1 MCRAMRILQI
11 GNANFGYV
19 MAKELRKKGIESDL
33 LISKEIISGSNASIN
48 DPRSHDNEIES
59 YPEWVHFAPIN
70 SKLKIFQITKI
81 MKNYDIIHA
90 YNATPI
96 HAMMSK
102 VPYIAQAGGDEL
114 RIKAFEKSIIGYLLK
129 RSYKKADQFVYVWPI
144 HKPLVEKLKIK
155 NPIYLPR
162 IWEPQNF
169 KKNKYDFPNDKTLT
183 FFFPTAEIWETKGND
198 KFLQAFVKLCKEKDN
213 IKLFF
218 IDWGQDS
225 QKAKKILDM
234 PYVKDK
240 VEIIQGPISRE
251 KMSEYMGRSD
261 LLVDQFN
268 SGSFTRMAIE
278 AFKFGIPILINIDEN
293 IHRELHGESPPV
305 VNATTSDEIF
315 IKLKELSDS
324 KDVLQKIANDAK
336 IWYEKY
342 YELEK
347 TLSKYIEIYKR
358 ILK

>member
-1 MCRAMRILQI
+1 
-11 GNANFGYV
+11 
-19 MAKELRKKGIESDL
+19 
-33 LISKEIISGSNASIN
+33 
-48 DPRSHDNEIES
+48 
-59 YPEWVHFAPIN
+59 
-70 SKLKIFQITKI
+70 
-81 MKNYDIIHA
+81 
-90 YNATPI
+90 
-96 HAMMSK
+96 
-102 VPYIAQAGGDEL
+102 
-114 RIKAFEKSIIGYLLK
+114 
-129 RSYKKADQFVYVWPI
+129 
-144 HKPLVEKLKIK
+144 
-155 NPIYLPR
+155 
-162 IWEPQNF
+162 
-169 KKNKYDFPNDKTLT
+169 
-183 FFFPTAEIWETKGND
+183 
-198 KFLQAFVKLCKEKDN
+198 
-213 IKLFF
+213 
-218 IDWGQDS
+218 
-225 QKAKKILDM
+225 M

-347 TLSKYIEIYKR
+347 EKIKSDKDLIKKIMYKPYFKLPYISKVGKVRNSLIAFLEKISFR
-358 ILK
+358 FI